1 MLYYIYN
8 NADFVVL
15 KSKCKNRH
23 TKKNLLQTHQGF
35 KAVFLSYNKRW
46 KAEVICQVLS
56 KNKWCMEMNLLIDT
70 ASHTAWPCNL

>member
-15 KSKCKNRH
+15 KSMCKNRH
-23 TKKNLLQTHQGF
+23 TKKTFYKHTRALKQF
-35 KAVFLSYNKRW
+35 FLSYNKRW